1 MFSFYNPK
9 KAHHCAIP
17 RLLSVKI
24 RPGVSSLRR
33 SEKINKKSHKKLYF
47 TPLPRS
53 PPWTDFYQI
62 WKKYVPLV
70 HVVNSDK
77 LCVSLFKGF
86 DFTGG
91 QNFHFPIGNWR
102 RRFNSA
108 ALPYGAACDSCLA
121 CCIVRKTSPERICC
135 YSPVTDWM
143 TAVWLLFACIQ
154 SEAFWLLSVLWLV
167 QVRHAHGSLAQFSC
181 VWVGEEVVQI
191 KIPRVHLAV
200 QFTQFIQTSVT
211 YTLVIAVV

>member
-91 QNFHFPIGNWR
+91 QSFHFSHRKLTSPY
-102 RRFNSA
+102 NSA
-108 ALPYGAACDSCLA
+108 ALRLWFMFGLLYCTKDFTRTNMLLQSSDWLNDSCLA
-121 CCIVRKTSPERICC
+121 FVCMHTVR
-135 YSPVTDWM
+135 
-143 TAVWLLFACIQ
+143 
-154 SEAFWLLSVLWLV
+154 SVLTSDCIM
-167 QVRHAHGSLAQFSC
+167 ACAG
-181 VWVGEEVVQI
+181 
-191 KIPRVHLAV
+191 
-200 QFTQFIQTSVT
+200 QTRPT
-211 YTLVIAVV
+211 AL